1 MNSKK
6 KFIIIALVFVLILA
20 GAHVLYNKLSDG
32 AAREQLAGQDENQNE
47 NGEEQ
52 TDNERHDEKTKAPD
66 FAVYDEEGNKKG
78 LSDYL
83 GKPVIINFWASWCGP
98 CKMEMPDFD
107 KVYKELGDEIQF
119 MMINLTDG
127 SRETKETAGAY
138 IKEQGF
144 SLPVFYDLDNEA
156 VNIYGAYSIP
166 MTFFID
172 EEGHLIARAT
182 GAIDEQTLRK
192 GIDMIK

>member
-20 GAHVLYNKLSDG
+20 GAYVLYNKLSDG
-32 AAREQLAGQDENQNE
+32 AAREQLAEKDEKKSEKGQ
-47 NGEEQ
+47 EQ
-52 TDNERHDEKTKAPD
+52 EGDQKTEEKTKAPE
-66 FAVYDEEGNKKG
+66 FKVYDEEGNKKG

-119 MMINLTDG
+119 MMVNLTDG
-127 SRETKETAGAY
+127 SRETKETAEAY